1 MSKVVILGATG
12 MLGTAVAKVFSG
24 FDGEVIG
31 TKRAGAVGIEIPG
44 LKYVNFD
51 AATDNLASL
60 PLELTS
66 DDYIVNCIGIIKP
79 YIKDDNEAQR
89 KTALL
94 INGILPHKLA
104 ELSAQTGVKVIQIAT
119 DCVYSGLKGDYLE
132 SDLHDALDVYGK
144 TKSLGEVPDEHLM
157 HLRVSII
164 GPEYGRSTSLLEW
177 VRNQPLNAEIGGFT
191 DHLWNGVPTKHFG
204 KLARGII
211 EANLFTPGVQHIIP
225 ADQIDKFTLV
235 SKIAET
241 FGRTDIVIKAKPSGN
256 VINRTLQTANPEF
269 NAKLWASAGYS
280 VLPTVEQLVSE
291 IPD

>member
-1 MSKVVILGATG
+1 MSKVVVLGATG
-12 MLGTAVAKVFSG
+12 MLGTAVSKVFTG
-24 FDGEVIG
+24 FDGDVFG

-44 LKYVNFD
+44 LTYLNFD
-51 AATDNLASL
+51 ASVDDLNLL
-60 PLELTS
+60 PITLGP

-94 INGILPHKLA
+94 INGLLPHKLA
-104 ELSAQTGVKVIQIAT
+104 EFASESGVKVIQIAT
-119 DCVYSGLKGDYLE
+119 DCVYSGLKGDYIE
-132 SDLHDALDVYGK
+132 TDLHDALDVYGK
-144 TKSLGEVPDEHLM
+144 TKSLGEVPNPNLM

-177 VRNQPLNAEIGGFT
+177 VRNQPLNAEIGGYT

-211 EANLFTPGVQHIIP
+211 EENLFTPGVQHIIP

-235 SKIAET
+235 SKIAQT
-241 FGRTDIVIKAKPSGN
+241 FDRTDIVINAKPSGN
-256 VINRTLQTANPEF
+256 IINRTLQTVNPEF
-269 NAKLWASAGYS
+269 NAKLWASAGYKA
-280 VLPTVEQLVSE
+280 LPTVEQLVSE

>member
-12 MLGTAVAKVFSG
+12 MLGTAVSKVFTG
-24 FDGEVIG
+24 FEGDVFG
-31 TKRAGAVGIEIPG
+31 TKRSGAVGIEVPG
-44 LKYVNFD
+44 LTYLNFD
-51 AATDNLASL
+51 ASVDDLSSL
-60 PLELTS
+60 PIALNS

-79 YIKDDNEAQR
+79 YIKDDNEEQR

-94 INGILPHKLA
+94 INGLLPHKLA
-104 ELSAQTGVKVIQIAT
+104 EHASKTGVKVIQIAT

-132 SDLHDALDVYGK
+132 TDLHDALDVYGK
-144 TKSLGEVPDEHLM
+144 TKSLGEVPNPNLM

-177 VRNQPLNAEIGGFT
+177 VRNQPSNAEIGGFT

-211 EANLFTPGVQHIIP
+211 EADLFTPGVQHIIP

-235 SKIAET
+235 SKIART
-241 FGRTDIVIKAKPSGN
+241 FERSDIVINARPSGN
-256 VINRTLQTANPEF
+256 IINRTLQTANPEF
-269 NAKLWASAGYS
+269 NAKLWASAGYE